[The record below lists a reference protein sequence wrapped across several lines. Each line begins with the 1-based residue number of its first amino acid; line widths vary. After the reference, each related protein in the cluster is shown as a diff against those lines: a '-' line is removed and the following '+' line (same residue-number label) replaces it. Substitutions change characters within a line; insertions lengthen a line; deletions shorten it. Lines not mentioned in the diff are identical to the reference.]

1 MYLYTLVKSF
11 YSQRS
16 QGHAMHPEKPFSQAC
31 ENNKGPILDAL
42 RRVFTTPATVLEIGT
57 GTGQHAV
64 HFATHLPHL
73 YWQTSDHPNHYQL
86 CQPWLIDA
94 GLPNIGDPIA
104 LNVSQEPWPV
114 MEFSGVFSANTAHI
128 MAWHEVEAMFA
139 GVGRGLAD
147 SAVSEN
153 EERGQFCLYGPFK
166 YNGDFTSA
174 SNQSFDQHLR
184 SHAAHMGIRNIE
196 SLIELAQSHGMV
208 LAQDRTMPANNQLL
222 VWRTTTKPEA
232 L

>member
-1 MYLYTLVKSF
+1 
-11 YSQRS
+11 
-16 QGHAMHPEKPFSQAC
+16 MHPEKPFSQAC
-31 ENNKGPILDAL
+31 ENNKWPILDVL
-42 RRVFTTPATVLEIGT
+42 QKIFTTPATVLEIGS

-73 YWQTSDHPNHYQL
+73 YWQTSDHPNNYRL
-86 CQPWLIDA
+86 CQPWLNDST
-94 GLPNIGDPIA
+94 LPNIGPPIA
-104 LNVSQEPWPV
+104 LNVCQEPWPV

-128 MAWHEVEAMFA
+128 MAWQEVEAMFA
-139 GVGRGLAD
+139 GVGKGLAD
-147 SAVSEN
+147 SALLGN
-153 EERGQFCLYGPFK
+153 NKHGRFCLYGPFK
-166 YNGDFTSA
+166 YNGKFTSA

-208 LAQDRTMPANNQLL
+208 LAQDHIMPANNQLL
-222 VWRTTTKPEA
+222 VWHTTIKPEA

>member
-1 MYLYTLVKSF
+1 
-11 YSQRS
+11 
-16 QGHAMHPEKPFSQAC
+16 MHPEKPFSQAC
-31 ENNKGPILDAL
+31 ENNKEPILGVL
-42 RRVFTTPATVLEIGT
+42 RQVFTTPATVLEIGS

-64 HFATHLPHL
+64 HFATHLPHI
-73 YWQTSDHPNHYQL
+73 YWQTSDHPNQCPNHYQL
-86 CQPWLIDA
+86 CQPWLNDA
-94 GLPNIGDPIA
+94 RLPNIGNPIA

-114 MEFSGVFSANTAHI
+114 KAFNGVFSANTAHI

-139 GVGRGLAD
+139 GVGKGLAG
-147 SAVSEN
+147 SALLGN

-196 SLIELAQSHGMV
+196 DLIELAQSHGMV
-208 LAQDRTMPANNQLL
+208 LAQDHTMPANNQLL
-222 VWRTTTKPEA
+222 VWHTTTKTEA